1 VPDEEGVMKP
11 SLMGLN
17 NDREV
22 KKMSK
27 EAKKNLKKLICA
39 GISILFITASA
50 KATLVNSNSIVQ
62 DGIEYYIQTDKA
74 VYDLGENVEIL
85 YRVTNLSDE
94 AVMFVFA
101 YQQQCFFE
109 IWDDETR
116 IWGWPK
122 LVNPAFSDFTL
133 QRGEFKEFLKDWDMM
148 NDNYTLEP
156 SDDFLVSP
164 GIYDVS
170 GQLMGSTSDGIIS
183 EFVSVPIQII
193 PEPSTLGLLWMGLM
207 AVLSYRKRTR

>member
-1 VPDEEGVMKP
+1 MKP
-11 SLMGLN
+11 SLMGSN

-22 KKMSK
+22 KMETRKFSK
-27 EAKKNLKKLICA
+27 KTIITILIVLCTA
-39 GISILFITASA
+39 AISE
-50 KATLVNSNSIVQ
+50 ATLVNSNSIVQ

-122 LVNPAFSDFTL
+122 LVNPAFSDFT
-133 QRGEFKEFLKDWDMM
+133 D
-148 NDNYTLEP
+148 Y
-156 SDDFLVSP
+156 
-164 GIYDVS
+164 
-170 GQLMGSTSDGIIS
+170 
-183 EFVSVPIQII
+183 
-193 PEPSTLGLLWMGLM
+193 LL
-207 AVLSYRKRTR
+207 TR